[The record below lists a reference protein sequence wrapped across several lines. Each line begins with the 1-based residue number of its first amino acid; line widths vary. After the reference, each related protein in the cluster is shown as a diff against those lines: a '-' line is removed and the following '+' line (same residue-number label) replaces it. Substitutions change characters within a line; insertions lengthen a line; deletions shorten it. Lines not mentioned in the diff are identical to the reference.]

1 MGERGGHVKYVNTRY
16 IQVKPHFDRCVSY
29 LVDGAGRV
37 GTGPGRLNQVKSFS
51 GTEAVQEQAAGS
63 RQQQA
68 AAAAAHSRS
77 RQQAAAGRS
86 SRQQAAAG
94 SSSRQRAA
102 GSSSRHQQQGS

>member
-37 GTGPGRLNQVKSFS
+37 GTGPGRLNQVKSLS
-51 GTEAVQEQAAGS
+51 GTEAVQEQAAG
-63 RQQQA
+63 
-68 AAAAAHSRS
+68 
-77 RQQAAAGRS
+77 S

>member
-37 GTGPGRLNQVKSFS
+37 GTGPGRLNQVISLS
-51 GTEAVQEQAAGS
+51 GTEAVQEQAAAGS

-68 AAAAAHSRS
+68 AAAAGNS
-77 RQQAAAGRS
+77 S
-86 SRQQAAAG
+86 SRQQAAAAAAAA
-94 SSSRQRAA
+94 AA
-102 GSSSRHQQQGS
+102 GPLTQVNTS

>member
-37 GTGPGRLNQVKSFS
+37 GTGPGGLNQVKSLS

-63 RQQQA
+63 SRQQQQQQA
-68 AAAAAHSRS
+68 AS
-77 RQQAAAGRS
+77 
-86 SRQQAAAG
+86 
-94 SSSRQRAA
+94 SSSRAA
-102 GSSSRHQQQGS
+102 DTS

>member
-37 GTGPGRLNQVKSFS
+37 GTGPGRLNQVKSLS

-63 RQQQA
+63 
-68 AAAAAHSRS
+68 
-77 RQQAAAGRS
+77 

-94 SSSRQRAA
+94 SSSSRQQQQQQAA
-102 GSSSRHQQQGS
+102 SSSSSSSRAADTS